1 MVNRI
6 GGLASGMDI
15 DSLVDKLMKAERAPL
30 YKLQQ
35 QKTKY
40 EWQRDAY
47 RSINTKLKTFSDYTF
62 DNLIL
67 SSNFTKKTS
76 NVTGTNSSKVSINAG
91 TGALGS
97 LSIQAVKQLA
107 TNASTGVKDVQK
119 TSHRY
124 ANENDSLGLLGVS
137 DGSIDINVTTTD
149 SDGKVTTTSHNI
161 AFGSNDTIQSFVD
174 KLKATGLTDTKYDVN
189 TGKFSIGGTNTTYSF
204 ADVASEETLKSF
216 GFSSSNQS
224 TAIKLPDGKTIAT
237 KETELSTLGIS
248 GTLNLKIGEDTKSF
262 TINSSDTIES
272 LITKLN
278 ANDTGIKASYDEK
291 TGKFSITSTDKAK
304 SITAADDN
312 SYSVLSNLGVKKTAT
327 SSSSPHV
334 VANQSGDSPQT
345 VTGSNILAH
354 LGLGDGSLTLNVVQA
369 NGEMKKTTISYS
381 KNDTIDSFVKKLNS
395 SGAGVTALFSNGQMT
410 MTANNSGSSK
420 HGTSEIQVLMNT
432 KEENG
437 VVTENNSGKVLLEKL
452 GFINDSNQV
461 NNNDP
466 VDLAAIR
473 GQNAIYAVNG
483 LYMESNSNS
492 VNVSGYEIK
501 LNGTF
506 NESAIN
512 GKTVDTTGINQN
524 DMVQVS
530 STNDIDSMVDKIKE
544 FVDKY
549 NELIAGINDQLKE
562 TRYRDYAP
570 LTSEQ
575 RAEMSESEQKL
586 WDEKAKS
593 GLLRGDSI
601 LRNGLSEMR
610 FALGGRVNG
619 LGDKVIDTLAE
630 MGITTTNS
638 YNDGG
643 KLVIDE
649 KKLREALIEDP
660 DRVVNTL
667 IQDGE
672 KNSVTGEDTRGLLRR
687 MRDSI
692 TDFTRNI
699 ERKAGRA
706 TMTDNQ
712 YALGKSLINTDDR
725 ITKLQARLKD
735 VEARYWKQFTA
746 MEQAI
751 NKANQ
756 QSSMFMQGGGF

>member
-1 MVNRI
+1 MVNRV

-47 RSINTKLKTFSDYTF
+47 RGLNTKLKTFSDYTF

-76 NVTGTNSSKVSINAG
+76 NVTGANSSKVSINAG
-91 TGALGS
+91 TGASGS

-107 TNASTGVKDVQK
+107 TNASTGVKNVQQ

-124 ANENDSLGLLGVS
+124 ANENDSLGLLGVT
-137 DGSIDINVTTTD
+137 DGSININVSKTDSGGIVTTTN
-149 SDGKVTTTSHNI
+149 HNI
-161 AFGSNDTIQSFVD
+161 AFGANDTVQSFID
-174 KLKATGLTDTKYDVN
+174 KLKATGLTDTKYDAQ
-189 TGKFSIGGTNTTYSF
+189 TGKFSIGGANTTYSF
-204 ADVASEETLKSF
+204 ADAASEDKLKTF
-216 GFSSSNQS
+216 GFSTSNQS
-224 TAIKLPDGKTIAT
+224 TSIKLADGKTNAT
-237 KETELSTLGIS
+237 KDTELSTLGIS
-248 GTLNLKIGEDTKSF
+248 GTLNLKIGDDTKSF
-262 TINSSDTIES
+262 TIDSSDTIES
-272 LITKLN
+272 LLTKIN
-278 ANDTGIKASYDEK
+278 ADDTGIKASYDEK
-291 TGKFSITSTDKAK
+291 TGEFSIASTDQTK
-304 SITAADDN
+304 SITAADNN
-312 SYSVLSNLGVKKTAT
+312 SYSILSNLGIKKTAST
-327 SSSSPHV
+327 SSPHI
-334 VANQSGDSPQT
+334 VANQAGDTPQT
-345 VTGSNILAH
+345 VTGSNVLGH
-354 LGLGDGSLTLNVVQA
+354 LGLGDGSLTLNVIQA

-381 KNDTIDSFVKKLNS
+381 KNDTIDSFIKRLNS
-395 SGAGVTALFSNGQMT
+395 SGAGVTAIFSNGQMT
-410 MTANNSGSSK
+410 MTANNSGASK
-420 HGTSEIQVLMNT
+420 DGTSEIQVLMNT

-437 VVTENNSGKVLLEKL
+437 VVTEDNSGKVLLKKL
-452 GFINDSNQV
+452 GFITDSNQV
-461 NNNDP
+461 NNSDP
-466 VDLAAIR
+466 VDLATTR

-492 VNVSGYEIK
+492 INVSGYEIK

-512 GKTVDTTGINQN
+512 GKTVDTSGINQN

-544 FVDKY
+544 FVGKY

-593 GLLRGDSI
+593 GLLRSDSI
-601 LRNGLSEMR
+601 LRNGLTDMR
-610 FALGGRVNG
+610 NALGGRVSG
-619 LGDKVIDTLAE
+619 LGDNVIDTLAE

-649 KKLREALIEDP
+649 KKLREALTTDP

-667 IQDGE
+667 TQDGE
-672 KNSVTGEDTRGLLRR
+672 KNSVTGEDTRGVLRR

-712 YALGKSLINTDDR
+712 YTLGKSLIDTDVR
-725 ITKLQARLKD
+725 IKKQQARLKD
-735 VEARYWKQFTA
+735 VEARYWKQFNA

-756 QSSMFMQGGGF
+756 QSGMFAQQ